1 MGTDLEE
8 VVRSATAAMARLF
21 EGRTTAER
29 RAILAALERGGA
41 EPAPYGGVASCYV
54 EFGDHL
60 VGRVD
65 ADFSGPTPTGP
76 FAGPSLETAQEKKE
90 FASTRRWRW
99 FGR

>member
-1 MGTDLEE
+1 MTSVGVPKAGVFAEGAAG
-8 VVRSATAAMARLF
+8 VV
-21 EGRTTAER
+21 AEHII
-29 RAILAALERGGA
+29 AKVRGGQ

-54 EFGDHL
+54 EFGGQL

-90 FASTRRWRW
+90 FASTRRQRW
-99 FGR
+99 FGYPA